1 MKKLLLLGVMSL
13 ALSSTL
19 TSCTTVETGHE
30 AAVISWGGQTDMS
43 ETLTEG
49 VHWGFGY
56 LFNDTEEYVVR
67 EQTYNYAITLNDRN
81 DMKTPVEVV
90 VYYQPQK
97 GKVNKL
103 HSLVGPDYKDEKLKA
118 FISSVVGKVI
128 PQYTAQEINKTKRSE
143 VEHKLTQLLDQEAK
157 AIYVNVPRVNFTK
170 VGIPGAVSEL
180 AEQTAVQLSRNELA
194 TKKEAEQTALAK
206 AKVAEAQG
214 NYDAGVLNAKTQD
227 LLSQPKML
235 EKQRIDNERIMWEG
249 YAKTGKSPFGEN
261 NIFGGTGSGNPMLM
275 LQR

>member
-1 MKKLLLLGVMSL
+1 MKKLFKLGLLILTL
-13 ALSSTL
+13 AT
-19 TSCTTVETGHE
+19 TTIACTTVETGHE
-30 AAVISWGGQTDMS
+30 AAIISYGGQTDMT
-43 ETLTEG
+43 ETLPEG
-49 VHWGFGY
+49 IHWGVGY
-56 LFNDTEEYVVR
+56 LFNNTEEYVVR
-67 EQTYNYAITLNDRN
+67 EQTYNYEITLNDKN
-81 DMKTPVEVV
+81 DMATPVSVV
-90 VYYQPQK
+90 VYYQAQK

-118 FISSVVGKVI
+118 FIASVVGRIV
-128 PQYTAQEINKTKRSE
+128 PQYSAQEINKFKRAE
-143 VEHKLTQLLDQEAK
+143 VEQKITQLLDKEAQ
-157 AIYVNVPRVNFTK
+157 AIYVNIPRVNFTK
-170 VGIPGAVSEL
+170 VGIPGAVAQL
-180 AEQTAVQLSRNELA
+180 AEETAVQLSRNELA

-261 NIFGGTGSGNPMLM
+261 NIFGGTGNGNPMLM